1 MAQTHKLLVEKTG
14 TVLDQEVGA
23 SDLDHKGN
31 TDPDISAASLNH
43 GDKMSLRLEY

>member
-1 MAQTHKLLVEKTG
+1 MAQTHKLLVEKNWDG
-14 TVLDQEVGA
+14 VGPEVGA